1 MAQIEAFKILGLPE
15 RFALEDAA
23 IEENW
28 RKTIAL
34 VHPDRFADKTPAER
48 RVAEQWAGRINEAKD
63 ALLDPVSRASLL
75 IKAAGVDVGAE
86 TDTKMP
92 AEFLLEQIEWR
103 EEHAAAAGNE
113 KAEQALLAR
122 VEAVRSELL
131 GKLAIAIDQTHDWTL
146 ARDAVRRL
154 MFIEKMRREMI
165 RGKVHPHE

>member
-1 MAQIEAFKILGLPE
+1 MAQNDAFRILGLPE
-15 RFALEDAA
+15 RFGLDDAL

-75 IKAAGVDVGAE
+75 IKTAGVDVGAE

-103 EEHAAAAGNE
+103 EEHENAAGDE
-113 KAEQALLAR
+113 KAEKALLAR
-122 VEAVRSELL
+122 VEAARSELL
-131 GKLAIAIDQTHDWTL
+131 NRLVVSIDQAHDWTG
-146 ARDAVRRL
+146 AREAVRRL
-154 MFIEKMRREMI
+154 MFIEKLRREMLC
-165 RGKVHPHE
+165 GKAQTHE